1 MYISF
6 ADKHEKELLD
16 YYIDIMCD
24 TYGLVKNHMD
34 KQAWREYY
42 DISLIACALKQI
54 IAMDG
59 IDAKQPRAIEMNNA
73 HLSRCMAALN
83 RRKDFVQKLWQN
95 FMSGTTYHEMKYK
108 FDVDCEVWNP
118 ETQHKMSRKSFWQH
132 RSDLK
137 RNVTKVAP
145 APGGDGDE

>member
-1 MYISF
+1 M
-6 ADKHEKELLD
+6 
-16 YYIDIMCD
+16 
-24 TYGLVKNHMD
+24 
-34 KQAWREYY
+34 
-42 DISLIACALKQI
+42 KQI

-59 IDAKQPRAIEMNNA
+59 IDANQPKAISLNNA
-73 HLSRCMAALN
+73 HLSRCMAALR
-83 RRKDFVQKLWQN
+83 RRKDRIQRSWAK
-95 FMSGTTYHEMKYK
+95 FMSGTTHQELKYK
-108 FDVDCEVWNP
+108 CDVDCETWNP